1 MVEEGEPSLET
12 FDYLEEK
19 DKEAEEI
26 FDGITLNSL
35 HEAREDLHD
44 QQDRA
49 EKAFEQM
56 DQHRKEMEDI
66 LHDFNLRSTNT
77 KLPKELLKPNG
88 DPWWPDPVPP
98 PKLPDREIMVM
109 PTGGG
114 IKNFSPPGA
123 YFL

>member
-1 MVEEGEPSLET
+1 
-12 FDYLEEK
+12 
-19 DKEAEEI
+19 
-26 FDGITLNSL
+26 
-35 HEAREDLHD
+35 
-44 QQDRA
+44 
-49 EKAFEQM
+49 M
-56 DQHRKEMEDI
+56 DQHRKDKLKEMEDI